1 MAPGL
6 MTSSPRNRLLSV
18 LSEETLSRLL
28 PRLHTVVLP
37 VRKTLTLPGVPIDA
51 VWFIE
56 SGWVSMVVEL
66 ADGGGAEVGFIGR
79 EGLVG
84 TSLAGD
90 VDSCY
95 VESYVQAEATALSME
110 AKAFQREM
118 EALPELRSLLFRY
131 NEAMYAQTMQTA
143 ACNGR
148 HVLEQRLARWLLMA
162 HDRAEDDELPLT
174 QEFLSMMLCVHR
186 PGISLAAKSLRG
198 MGAIRYSRGGITVLD
213 RGMLE
218 GVVCDCYGA
227 VRNRFRQ
234 LLD

>member
-1 MAPGL
+1 
-6 MTSSPRNRLLSV
+6 MTPSLLTTLPRNRLLSV
-18 LSEETLSRLL
+18 LPQETLSRLL
-28 PRLHTVVLP
+28 PRLHTVALP

-56 SGWVSMVVEL
+56 SGWISMVVEL

-84 TSLAGD
+84 TSLAGG
-90 VDSCY
+90 VDSCF
-95 VESYVQAEATALSME
+95 VEAYVQAGATALSME

-118 EALPELRSLLFRY
+118 DALPELRALLFRY

-162 HDRAEDDELPLT
+162 HDRAEADELPLT

-186 PGISLAAKSLRG
+186 PGVSLAAKSLRK

-218 GVVCDCYGA
+218 GMVCGCYEA
-227 VRNRFRQ
+227 VRKRFRQ
-234 LLD
+234 LLE